1 MIIWHQNIEKLLLQV
16 LLFELSTGKGH
27 EYRKEKLSQCVT
39 ETNLAIEFPLP
50 CFVNQNIPPIPQRYF
65 NHSLNKEK
73 HVTNLTQ
80 IEHEIR
86 F

>member
-1 MIIWHQNIEKLLLQV
+1 MQV

-27 EYRKEKLSQCVT
+27 EYKKEKLSQCVT

-65 NHSLNKEK
+65 NHSLNKKK
-73 HVTNLTQ
+73 HTTNLTQ

-86 F
+86 H